1 MSWRKRKRLRKPKFS
16 FVLEVKHDERTDP
29 WMYHSTEAWFVRHR
43 LYPERT
49 KTFVFGFVFVLAHKQ
64 PMSPQNIKY
73 ESNRVKIKSLL
84 IWELKWWHLFLLR
97 VIATFGFFLGL
108 FINCRFFE
116 TNFLLIAV
124 IVWGRRASLFSFCA
138 SSFQNWSRNDWQK
151 RADRIDFLTAKLQS
165 SQNLKSV

>member
-1 MSWRKRKRLRKPKFS
+1 MPAYQNNVEAENNVLILDGQFCPWHCQNSVEKICISYALSLYKPQCHHN
-16 FVLEVKHDERTDP
+16 FVL
-29 WMYHSTEAWFVRHR
+29 
-43 LYPERT
+43 
-49 KTFVFGFVFVLAHKQ
+49 
-64 PMSPQNIKY
+64 SPQNIKY

-84 IWELKWWHLFLLR
+84 IWGLKWWHLFLLR

-124 IVWGRRASLFSFCA
+124 IVWGRRASLFSFCG